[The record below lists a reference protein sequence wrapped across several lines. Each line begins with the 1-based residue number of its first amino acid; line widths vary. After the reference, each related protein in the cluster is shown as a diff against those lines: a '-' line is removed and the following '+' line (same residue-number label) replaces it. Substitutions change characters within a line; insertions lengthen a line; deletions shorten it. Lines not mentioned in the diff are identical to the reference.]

1 MTLSMGLSV
10 HKAIYD
16 TVGES
21 IHQGSKPQVNLHTK
35 IYIMQNYMV
44 GERMAAGGRKIN
56 KIRGKLNKKQRRR
69 QFNI

>member
-1 MTLSMGLSV
+1 
-10 HKAIYD
+10 
-16 TVGES
+16 
-21 IHQGSKPQVNLHTK
+21 
-35 IYIMQNYMV
+35 MQNYMV